1 MSNVDP
7 GAEARGGGS
16 FQRENL
22 SDLDDANTAGAWHLS
37 DLAWNGATQKWTFD
51 GALGV
56 PTLTAGAAG
65 QIGASPTLAFTAGFA
80 STDGRQAIS
89 LTTGTG
95 ALSAGTLFTVTFA
108 QPLPTGK
115 LPYVD
120 VQESN
125 SAARALLA
133 FPTTVTNTGFAV
145 AFGSAAAASTLY
157 TFIVKCES

>member
-7 GAEARGGGS
+7 APEARGGGS

-22 SDLDDANTAGAWHLS
+22 SDLDDVLTTGAWHLS
-37 DLAWNGATQKWTFD
+37 DLAFNGTTGKWAYD

-56 PTLTAGAAG
+56 PVLTAGATA
-65 QIGASPTLAFTAGFA
+65 QIGSSPTLAYTAGFG
-80 STDGRQAIS
+80 STDGRQAVS

-95 ALSAGTLFTVTFA
+95 ALSAGVLFTVTFA
-108 QPLPTGK
+108 QALPSGK

-120 VQESN
+120 VQETN

-133 FPTTVTNTGFAV
+133 FPTAVTNAGFSV
-145 AFGSAAAASTLY
+145 SFGSAAAASTLY
-157 TFIVKCES
+157 TFVIKCEG